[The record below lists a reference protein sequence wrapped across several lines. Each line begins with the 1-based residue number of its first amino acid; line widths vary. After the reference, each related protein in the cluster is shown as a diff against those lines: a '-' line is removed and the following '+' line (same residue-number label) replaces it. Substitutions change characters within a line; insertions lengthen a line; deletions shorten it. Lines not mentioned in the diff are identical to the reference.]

1 MSSFK
6 VVIELWWIF
15 LELWRYLSHTWHC
28 TKLQLLA
35 KSPYHT
41 PTETS
46 LAELFTP
53 ARVAVKFQKETV
65 KRSSSNHP
73 FLGAFAVSFRVGF
86 HDFFQQTSHSV
97 KNAQVSSLIFRLK
110 LVASETVSYPFFAA
124 IMSKIAMKHLPICRC
139 MPKAKKETFVNKC
152 FLQQIMRVSEIAAT
166 NKTSPLKSGG
176 FLRRFIFHQTHWWFS
191 QL

>member
-1 MSSFK
+1 MDTHTCHLFLNGGSIIKMSSFK

-15 LELWRYLSHTWHC
+15 LELWRYLSQTWHC
-28 TKLQLLA
+28 TTIA
-35 KSPYHT
+35 RKSPYHT

-53 ARVAVKFQKETV
+53 ARVAAKFQKETV

-97 KNAQVSSLIFRLK
+97 KNSQVSSLIFRPWL
-110 LVASETVSYPFFAA
+110 
-124 IMSKIAMKHLPICRC
+124 
-139 MPKAKKETFVNKC
+139 
-152 FLQQIMRVSEIAAT
+152 LQKQFHT
-166 NKTSPLKSGG
+166 L
-176 FLRRFIFHQTHWWFS
+176 FLRLT
-191 QL
+191 